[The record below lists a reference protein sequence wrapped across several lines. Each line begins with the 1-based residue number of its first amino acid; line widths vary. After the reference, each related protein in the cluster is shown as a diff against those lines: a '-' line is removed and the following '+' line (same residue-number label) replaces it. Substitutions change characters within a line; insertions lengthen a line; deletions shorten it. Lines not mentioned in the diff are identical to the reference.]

1 MKDGWTDE
9 QIVEWIT
16 IITIFAFATYP
27 QEMIYLS
34 ETSLG
39 KLFFAMAVIYY
50 TTVDTVYG
58 LLACSMV
65 IVYYQL
71 DLYNSYVS
79 LHRDTLLRESMVAME
94 ESITEKTEEPKNPT
108 FHQYSR
114 GNSDVYSYIP
124 HDSFVSKHEF
134 MFSPGSNK
142 SELLS
147 FFRKEHCD
155 KNGNLMHNGSSVRA
169 EMADHVFR
177 EIQFPDDTAKCNPC
191 DPTCQFS
198 IIEERLTKEES
209 LVRPTSSNE
218 EEFDWNQFFGHYI
231 VDPVTSIAN
240 DAKSARVKFS
250 EYLEYLSP

>member
-1 MKDGWTDE
+1 
-9 QIVEWIT
+9 
-16 IITIFAFATYP
+16 
-27 QEMIYLS
+27 
-34 ETSLG
+34 
-39 KLFFAMAVIYY
+39 
-50 TTVDTVYG
+50 
-58 LLACSMV
+58 MV

-94 ESITEKTEEPKNPT
+94 ESITAKTEEPTKPT
-108 FHQYSR
+108 FQHYTQ

-124 HDSFVSKHEF
+124 HDSFVSKNESI
-134 MFSPGSNK
+134 FSSGSNK

-155 KNGNLMHNGSSVRA
+155 KQGRLMHNGSAVRA

-177 EIQFPDDTAKCNPC
+177 EIQFQDETAKCNPC

-209 LVRPTSSNE
+209 LVRPISSNE
-218 EEFDWNQFFGHYI
+218 QEFDWNQFFGHYI

-240 DAKSARVKFS
+240 DAKVARVKFS
-250 EYLEYLSP
+250 EYLEYLRP